1 MIDESFWT
9 EDISILLQTDKL
21 IEFVPT
27 DNMLFNQKLNSV
39 VRFALYLTIIL
50 YLYNFNYLNL
60 YILIG
65 VMLSTYFIYSYRD
78 SKNKNIESIN
88 NYDSATNYKRKNKI
102 KNPKTCRKPTKD
114 NPFMNWGVYDKTFK
128 KACDINDIEIK
139 GKVEKDFNEGLYQNI
154 GDVYQKNNSQR
165 QYYTMPVSSGISEQ
179 SDFANWLYGVPPTC
193 KEGNGE
199 QCVANNSKNF
209 LSNTDL
215 RFRYH

>member
-1 MIDESFWT
+1 MINEPIWS
-9 EDISILLQTDKL
+9 EDISILLQADKL

-27 DNMLFNQKLNSV
+27 DNMSFNQKLNSV

-65 VMLSTYFIYSYRD
+65 VMLSTYFIYSFRD
-78 SKNKNIESIN
+78 SKNIKIESIN
-88 NYDSATNYKRKNKI
+88 NFDSAANYKKNNKI

-128 KACDINDIEIK
+128 KACDINDIDVKE
-139 GKVEKDFNEGLYQNI
+139 KVEKDFNEGLYQNI

-179 SDFANWLYGVPPTC
+179 SAFANWLYGGPPTC
-193 KEGNGE
+193 KEGNGD
-199 QCVANNSKNF
+199 QCVANNSKNL
-209 LSNTDL
+209 LSNTNM

>member
-1 MIDESFWT
+1 MIEEPIWT
-9 EDISILLQTDKL
+9 DDISILLQTDKL

-27 DNMLFNQKLNSV
+27 DNMTFNQKLNSV
-39 VRFALYLTIIL
+39 VRFSLYLTVIL

-65 VMLSTYFIYSYRD
+65 VMLATYFIYSFRD
-78 SKNKNIESIN
+78 SKNIKIESIN
-88 NYDSATNYKRKNKI
+88 NFDSATNYRKKNKT

-128 KACDINDIEIK
+128 KACDINDIDVKDKI
-139 GKVEKDFNEGLYQNI
+139 EKDFNEGLYQNI

-179 SDFANWLYGVPPTC
+179 TDFANWLYGVPPTC

-209 LSNTDL
+209 LADTDMKY
-215 RFRYH
+215 RYH